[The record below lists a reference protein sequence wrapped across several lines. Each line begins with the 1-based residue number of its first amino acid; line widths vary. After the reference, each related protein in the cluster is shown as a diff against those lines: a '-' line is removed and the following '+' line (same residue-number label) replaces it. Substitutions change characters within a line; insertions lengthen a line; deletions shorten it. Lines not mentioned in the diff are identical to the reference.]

1 MADLQAAVTGTLAIK
16 PAPQSPPQHASTG
29 CHFGFRLRSDS
40 EAPAGE
46 ISQACHTVSGA
57 GFQDLPFPSN
67 LRARVLYLRVL
78 NNTAADIRLTRVT
91 AAQHT
96 IPQIRGAV
104 LLEFMSDDEVTA
116 VEVQGD
122 GVQIEWAA
130 FGPNA

>member
-1 MADLQAAVTGTLAIK
+1 MADLQAALQGTLAIK
-16 PAPQSPPQHASTG
+16 PASSSPPQLASAG

-40 EAPAGE
+40 ETPAAE

-57 GFQDLPFPSN
+57 GFQALPFPGN

-91 AAQHT
+91 SAQHT
-96 IPQIRGAV
+96 IPQVRGVV
-104 LLEFMSDDEVTA
+104 LLEFLSDDEVTA
-116 VEVQGD
+116 VDVQGD

-130 FGPNA
+130 FGPTT